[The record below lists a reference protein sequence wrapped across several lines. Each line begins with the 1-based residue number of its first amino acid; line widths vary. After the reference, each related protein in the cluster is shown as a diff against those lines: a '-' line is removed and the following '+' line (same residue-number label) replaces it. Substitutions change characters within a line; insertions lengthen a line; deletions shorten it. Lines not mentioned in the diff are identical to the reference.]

1 MRNAGLIAAGI
12 LIIMITMGASI
23 VGQSGKRII
32 DIGPPP
38 IGPYSTAV
46 RAGGLIYVSGALA
59 TGDDGK
65 IVGTTVA
72 EQTTAILQ
80 RMAKTLEAAGSSM
93 GHVAAVMIYLKN
105 TADFAAM
112 NEAYRTFWTND
123 PPTRTT
129 VVADLVLPGALVE
142 VSMIAIPA
150 GGERIVVHPASWTRP
165 PNPYSYGIKSGNT
178 LFLSGLVPRSGRDN
192 ALVTGDMATQVNA
205 VMANAG
211 EILKAGGM
219 GLDDVVSARVFI
231 TDAAGF
237 QEMNAAYRV
246 SFTRPPARATVIAGL
261 TNPQFLVEITLVAV
275 AGPKEA
281 INTSAQP
288 NPNLSSAIRAGSR
301 LFVSG
306 MLGNTDANK
315 GDVGAQAVETLARI
329 DKTITAAG
337 FTRADIVDGIVY
349 LTDVAN
355 FPKMNDPYRAF
366 FGKDF
371 PARATVKTGLVAPD
385 GLVEIM
391 FTAVK

>member
-1 MRNAGLIAAGI
+1 MRNAGLAVVGI
-12 LIIMITMGASI
+12 LIIVITMGASI

-32 DIGPPP
+32 NIGPPP
-38 IGPYSTAV
+38 IGPFSTAV
-46 RAGGLIYVSGALA
+46 RAGGFIYVSGALA
-59 TGDDGK
+59 TGDDGQV
-65 IVGTTVA
+65 VGTAA
-72 EQTTAILQ
+72 EQTTAILR
-80 RMAKTLEAAGSSM
+80 RMTKTLEAAGSSM
-93 GHVAAVMIYLKN
+93 GHAAAVMVYLKN
-105 TADFAAM
+105 SADFAAM
-112 NEAYRTFWTND
+112 NEAYRAFWPND

-142 VSMIAIPA
+142 VSMIAIPT
-150 GGERIVVHPASWTRP
+150 GGERVVVHPAGWTKS
-165 PNPYSYGIKSGNT
+165 PNPYSYGIKSGDT
-178 LFLSGLVPRSGRDN
+178 LFLSGLVPRGGRDN
-192 ALVTGDMATQVNA
+192 ALVAGNMATQVNA
-205 VMANAG
+205 VMVNAG

-219 GLDDVVSARVFI
+219 GFDDVVSARVFI

-237 QEMNAAYRV
+237 QEMNAAYRT

-261 TNPQFLVEITLVAV
+261 TNPQFLVEITLLAV

-281 INTSAQP
+281 INTSAPP
-288 NPNLSSAIRAGSR
+288 NPNLSSAIRAGNR

-315 GDVGAQAVETLARI
+315 GDAGAQTTETLARI

-391 FTAVK
+391 FTTVK

>member
-1 MRNAGLIAAGI
+1 
-12 LIIMITMGASI
+12 
-23 VGQSGKRII
+23 
-32 DIGPPP
+32 
-38 IGPYSTAV
+38 
-46 RAGGLIYVSGALA
+46 
-59 TGDDGK
+59 
-65 IVGTTVA
+65 VGTAA
-72 EQTTAILQ
+72 EQTTAILR
-80 RMAKTLEAAGSSM
+80 RMTKTLDAAGSFM
-93 GHVAAVMIYLKN
+93 GHAAAVMVYLKN
-105 TADFAAM
+105 SADFAAM
-112 NEAYRTFWTND
+112 NEAYRAFWPND

-150 GGERIVVHPASWTRP
+150 GGERVVVHPAGWMKS
-165 PNPYSYGIKSGNT
+165 PNPYSYGIKSGDT
-178 LFLSGLVPRSGRDN
+178 LFLSGLVPRAGRDN
-192 ALVTGDMATQVNA
+192 ALVAGNMATQVNA
-205 VMANAG
+205 VMVNAG
-211 EILKAGGM
+211 EILRAGGM
-219 GLDDVVSARVFI
+219 GFDDAVSARVFI

-237 QEMNAAYRV
+237 QDMNAAYRT

-261 TNPQFLVEITLVAV
+261 TNPQFLVEITLLAV

-281 INTSAQP
+281 INTSAPP
-288 NPNLSSAIRAGSR
+288 NPNLSSAIRVGNR

-315 GDVGAQAVETLARI
+315 GDAAAQTAETLARI

-349 LTDVAN
+349 LTDVAT

>member
-1 MRNAGLIAAGI
+1 
-12 LIIMITMGASI
+12 
-23 VGQSGKRII
+23 
-32 DIGPPP
+32 
-38 IGPYSTAV
+38 
-46 RAGGLIYVSGALA
+46 
-59 TGDDGK
+59 
-65 IVGTTVA
+65 
-72 EQTTAILQ
+72 
-80 RMAKTLEAAGSSM
+80 
-93 GHVAAVMIYLKN
+93 
-105 TADFAAM
+105 
-112 NEAYRTFWTND
+112 
-123 PPTRTT
+123 
-129 VVADLVLPGALVE
+129 
-142 VSMIAIPA
+142 
-150 GGERIVVHPASWTRP
+150 
-165 PNPYSYGIKSGNT
+165 
-178 LFLSGLVPRSGRDN
+178 
-192 ALVTGDMATQVNA
+192 
-205 VMANAG
+205 
-211 EILKAGGM
+211 
-219 GLDDVVSARVFI
+219 VFI

-261 TNPQFLVEITLVAV
+261 TNPQFLVEITLLAV

-315 GDVGAQAVETLARI
+315 RDAGAQAVETLARI